1 LFIFCG
7 RRKVPVSVTVWPGR
21 TDLGVALNKIA
32 GLAPVLPAGRT
43 VGVVLPTG
51 WEM

>member
-32 GLAPVLPAGRT
+32 GLAPVLP
-43 VGVVLPTG
+43 VG
-51 WEM
+51 